1 MKKLLLALFGTAAI
15 ASGAFAGETYSGKE
29 MRQVAP
35 LPCPEWYRDT
45 EFNVGLWGTYVFTGN
60 SWANDRYLE
69 ADHAWGGGGD
79 LKYFFHRYF
88 GVGVEG
94 WAVDARRA
102 FTDAFFD
109 FDNGIFEINSRHES
123 RAVGAVLG
131 TLTFRYPIPCTRFAP
146 YVFAGGGGI
155 FGGGQRTEFLLVEDV
170 EEGEVNDQIVTRRT
184 DAEAE
189 WIGQFGG
196 GFEVRIT
203 PHLGWINDFSWNV
216 VNGPHNNFGMVRSG
230 LNFAF

>member
-1 MKKLLLALFGTAAI
+1 LTDRPTSVNGD
-15 ASGAFAGETYSGKE
+15 
-29 MRQVAP
+29 R
-35 LPCPEWYRDT
+35 
-45 EFNVGLWGTYVFTGN
+45 EFNVGIWGTYVFTGN
-60 SWANDRYLE
+60 EWQNDRYIE
-69 ADHAWGGGGD
+69 ADHAWGGGLD
-79 LKYFFHRYF
+79 AKYFFCRYI

-94 WAVDARRA
+94 WAVDARQA
-102 FTDAFFD
+102 HEDVFVD
-109 FDNGIFEINSRHES
+109 FSEDIFERSVKHER
-123 RAVGAVLG
+123 RAIGSVLA

-146 YVFAGGGGI
+146 YVFASGGGI

-189 WIGQFGG
+189 WMGQFGG
-196 GFEVRIT
+196 GVEVRIT

-216 VNGPHNNFGMVRSG
+216 VNGPSNNFGMVRSG